1 MNHTG
6 CLWLDDVLSGPT
18 RVSPVVLAGD
28 SAASTIERRSR
39 FLLCR
44 RRRRTPW
51 LMSLLL
57 LLCALYPASVLSQ
70 GAEIIVRID
79 VEDRSDATVDL
90 GAREA
95 LESVLLERSGDRDLL
110 THPAVVAALETARSS
125 LSLYQFEL
133 IDGQMRFVAHIDPA
147 IIESLIK
154 EANGTLWAEPPPPLL
169 LWLVID
175 DVDGR
180 RFGNTPA
187 EQPLWEALDAA
198 FTELG
203 VSLRQPLYDL
213 PDAVLV
219 SPETLWRQDY
229 GPIVE
234 ASARYGA
241 SQIMMGRL
249 IALSAGRYIGEW
261 IYRDETVEQ
270 SISVQAASTLALVEP
285 GLALAMGEVRRQYA
299 VALSENNDQGTL
311 RVSVRNVVSL
321 QDYQAVTR
329 LMAGIQTLDH
339 VRPVAVEG
347 DTLTLELRGISD
359 PETLSRLMAART
371 DLVWLNA
378 DPDTDEGLLLAWQGN

>member
-18 RVSPVVLAGD
+18 CVSPVVLAGD
-28 SAASTIERRSR
+28 SAASTIERSSR

-44 RRRRTPW
+44 RWRRTPW

-187 EQPLWEALDAA
+187 EQPLWEALDVA

-219 SPETLWRQDY
+219 SPETLWRRDY

-311 RVSVRNVVSL
+311 RVRVRNVVSL
-321 QDYQAVTR
+321 RDYQAVTR

-359 PETLSRLMAART
+359 PETLSRLMVAQT
-371 DLVWLNA
+371 DLVWVNA
-378 DPDTDEGLLLAWQGN
+378 DPDTDKGLLLAWQGN

>member
-18 RVSPVVLAGD
+18 CVSPVVLAGD
-28 SAASTIERRSR
+28 SAASTIERSSR

-44 RRRRTPW
+44 RWRRTPW

-57 LLCALYPASVLSQ
+57 LLCAVYPASVLSQ

-311 RVSVRNVVSL
+311 RVRVRNVVSL
-321 QDYQAVTR
+321 RDYQAVTR

-359 PETLSRLMAART
+359 PETLSRLMVAQT
-371 DLVWLNA
+371 DLVWVNA

>member
-1 MNHTG
+1 MNHDG
-6 CLWLDDVLSGPT
+6 FLCLDNAPCGPA
-18 RVSPVVLAGD
+18 RLWPESLVRD
-28 SAASTIERRSR
+28 SATPPIEGRAE
-39 FLLCR
+39 FLRCAR
-44 RRRRTPW
+44 WRGTAW
-51 LMSLLL
+51 LMSLLF
-57 LLCALYPASVLSQ
+57 LLCVLYPASVLSQ

-110 THPAVVAALETARSS
+110 THPAVTAALEAARSS

-169 LWLVID
+169 LWPVID
-175 DVDGR
+175 DLAGR

-198 FTELG
+198 FAELG
-203 VSLRQPLYDL
+203 ASLRQPLYDL
-213 PDAVLV
+213 SDAVLV
-219 SPETLWRQDY
+219 SPETLWRRDF

-234 ASARYGA
+234 ASERYGA
-241 SQIMMGRL
+241 SQILMGRL

-261 IYRDETVEQ
+261 VYRDDTVEQ
-270 SISVQAASTLALVEP
+270 SISVQAASTPALVEP

-299 VALSENNDQGTL
+299 VALSENNEQGAL
-311 RVSVRNVVSL
+311 RVRVGNVVSL
-321 QDYQAVTR
+321 ADYQAVTR

-347 DTLTLELRGISD
+347 DILTLELSGISD

-371 DLVWLNA
+371 DLVWVNA

>member
-18 RVSPVVLAGD
+18 CVSPVVLAGD
-28 SAASTIERRSR
+28 SAASTIERSSR

-44 RRRRTPW
+44 RWRRTPW

-57 LLCALYPASVLSQ
+57 LLCAVYPASVLSQ

-187 EQPLWEALDAA
+187 EQPLWEALDVA

-219 SPETLWRQDY
+219 SPETLWRRDY

-311 RVSVRNVVSL
+311 RVRVRNVVSL
-321 QDYQAVTR
+321 RDYQAVTR

-359 PETLSRLMAART
+359 PETLSRLMVAQT
-371 DLVWLNA
+371 DLVWVNA
-378 DPDTDEGLLLAWQGN
+378 DPDTDKGLLLAWQGN

>member
-18 RVSPVVLAGD
+18 CVSPVVLAGD
-28 SAASTIERRSR
+28 SAASTIERSSR

-44 RRRRTPW
+44 RWRRTPW

-187 EQPLWEALDAA
+187 EQPLWEALDVA

-219 SPETLWRQDY
+219 SPETLWRRDY

-311 RVSVRNVVSL
+311 RVRVRNVVSL
-321 QDYQAVTR
+321 RDYQAVTR

-359 PETLSRLMAART
+359 PETLSRLMVAQT
-371 DLVWLNA
+371 DLVWVNA

>member
-28 SAASTIERRSR
+28 SAASTIERSWR

-44 RRRRTPW
+44 RWRRTPW

-187 EQPLWEALDAA
+187 EQPLWEALDVA

-219 SPETLWRQDY
+219 SPETLWRRDY

>member
-18 RVSPVVLAGD
+18 CVSPVVLAGD
-28 SAASTIERRSR
+28 SAASTIERSSR

-44 RRRRTPW
+44 RWRRTPW

-57 LLCALYPASVLSQ
+57 LLCAVYPASVLSQ
-70 GAEIIVRID
+70 SAEIIVRID

-187 EQPLWEALDAA
+187 EQPLWEALDVA

-219 SPETLWRQDY
+219 SPETLWRRDY

-311 RVSVRNVVSL
+311 RVRVRNVVSL
-321 QDYQAVTR
+321 RDYQAVTR

>member
-44 RRRRTPW
+44 RWRRRPW

-57 LLCALYPASVLSQ
+57 LLCAVYPASALSQ

>member
-18 RVSPVVLAGD
+18 CVSPVVLAGD
-28 SAASTIERRSR
+28 SAASTIERSSR

-44 RRRRTPW
+44 RWRRTPW

-110 THPAVVAALETARSS
+110 THPAVAGALETARSS

-187 EQPLWEALDAA
+187 EQPLWEALDVA

-311 RVSVRNVVSL
+311 RVRVRNVVSL
-321 QDYQAVTR
+321 RDYQAVTR

>member
-44 RRRRTPW
+44 RWRRTPW

-57 LLCALYPASVLSQ
+57 LLCAVYPASALSQ

>member
-1 MNHTG
+1 
-6 CLWLDDVLSGPT
+6 
-18 RVSPVVLAGD
+18 
-28 SAASTIERRSR
+28 
-39 FLLCR
+39 
-44 RRRRTPW
+44 
-51 LMSLLL
+51 MSLLL
-57 LLCALYPASVLSQ
+57 LLCAVYPASVLSQ

-311 RVSVRNVVSL
+311 RVRVRNVVSL
-321 QDYQAVTR
+321 RDYQAVTR

>member
-6 CLWLDDVLSGPT
+6 CLWLDDVLSGPA

-28 SAASTIERRSR
+28 SAASTIERSSR

-44 RRRRTPW
+44 RWRRTPW

-219 SPETLWRQDY
+219 SPETLWRRDY

-359 PETLSRLMAART
+359 PETLSRLMVAQT
-371 DLVWLNA
+371 DLVWVNA
-378 DPDTDEGLLLAWQGN
+378 DPDTDKGLLLAWQGN